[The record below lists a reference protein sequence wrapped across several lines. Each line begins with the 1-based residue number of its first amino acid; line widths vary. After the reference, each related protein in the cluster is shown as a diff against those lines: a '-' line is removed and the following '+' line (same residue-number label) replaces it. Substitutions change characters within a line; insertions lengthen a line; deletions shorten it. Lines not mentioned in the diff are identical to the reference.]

1 MKAADIYKHRLFNQH
16 IATHDLATPQEVVS
30 TLTAMQAQE
39 YAHAKYAIGL
49 RSDGLTDAVV
59 EDAFN
64 KGAILRTHVMR
75 PTWHFVSP
83 KDIRWLQMLTSRRVQ
98 AFSAPYYRKKEL
110 DTKTLNKASG
120 IIAGALE
127 NSHFKT
133 RDELRA
139 LLEKAKIKVTGD
151 DGMRISLILI
161 YAELEYIICSGPRKG
176 KQFTYALLD
185 ERAPATKPLSRDEAL
200 HELAHRYFSTRNP
213 ASLQDFAWWSGLTM
227 KDAKEGAAQ
236 LGSRFKTATIGGKTY
251 VHTTVEHSLE
261 KHHRSSFLMPDYD
274 EYGIAYKDRGAILP
288 PLAERSRTKGYT
300 HSLVLNG
307 KIAGSWRPVVKKDTI
322 SVLTHFFKPLN
333 KTQEQ
338 LVAKAI
344 GHYAGFTGLKPV
356 L

>member
-1 MKAADIYKHRLFNQH
+1 MKTADIYKHRLFNQH
-16 IATHDLATPQEVVS
+16 IATHHLATPQEVVS

-83 KDIRWLQMLTSRRVQ
+83 GDIRWLQMLTSHRVQ
-98 AFSAPYYRKKEL
+98 AFSAPYYRKTAL
-110 DTKTLNKASG
+110 DTKTLNKATD
-120 IIAGALE
+120 IITQALE
-127 NSHFKT
+127 NGHFKT

-151 DGMRISLILI
+151 DGMRMSLILI
-161 YAELEYIICSGPRKG
+161 NAELECMICSGPRQG
-176 KQFTYALLD
+176 RQFTYALLD
-185 ERAPATKPLSRDEAL
+185 ERVSAIKPVSKDEAL
-200 HELAHRYFSTRNP
+200 HKLVHQYFTTRNP
-213 ASLQDFAWWSGLTM
+213 ASLQDFAWWSGLTI
-227 KDAKEGAAQ
+227 KDAKEGVAQ
-236 LGSRFKTATIGGKTY
+236 LGNQFKTTIIEGKTY
-251 VHTTVEHSLE
+251 VYTAAEWSLE

-274 EYGIAYKDRGAILP
+274 EYGIAYKDRTAILP
-288 PLAERSRTKGYT
+288 SAAGSRGKGYT
-300 HSLVLNG
+300 HSLVVNG
-307 KIAGSWRPVVKKDTI
+307 KIAGSWKPVMKKDTVA
-322 SVLTHFFKPLN
+322 VLTHFFKPLN

-344 GHYAGFTGLKPV
+344 RHYAHFTGLQLVP
-356 L
+356 